1 MSAESLPDNLLYVSR
16 STSSALSKLIVV
28 SNRLPLAFRADTTG
42 AKTPVLS
49 PGGLV
54 AALAPA
60 LSGTGAAW
68 VGWDGTD
75 SSGEDSLDLGG
86 FVLHPV
92 SLSQALIEQHYEGF
106 SNSTLWPLFHDV
118 GVKPDFSR
126 AWWDA
131 YVAVNTMFADRVS
144 SLLAPGG
151 TVFVQ
156 DYQLMLLPALLRR
169 RRADARIGY
178 FHHIPFPPR
187 ERLSTLN
194 HAQEILEGLWASDL
208 IGFQR
213 ATDCENFRDAAVRA
227 SLVAGS
233 TPQPHVSV
241 YPISIDTPSVGAAAS
256 SATVTAKAHA
266 FREGW
271 GQPGTVFL
279 GVDRLDYTKGI
290 PHRLKAYEELL
301 ASGTVNADDV
311 VFVQAASPSRENVAS
326 YQALSEEIDGLVAHI
341 NHTYIPANGRDAVIY
356 LRENLAREDMLAL
369 FVAADVMV
377 VTSLADGMNLV
388 AKEFVACRAED
399 SGVLILSVHAGA
411 AEHMPEALL
420 VDPYDISAIAHAMQE
435 SLLLGA
441 KDIARRMARLR
452 SEVSTHDVSAWVDGI
467 LGDLARREN

>member
-1 MSAESLPDNLLYVSR
+1 MSAESLPDNLGHVSR
-16 STSSALSKLIVV
+16 LTSYALSELIVV
-28 SNRLPLAFRADTTG
+28 SNRLPIAFQANETG

-60 LSGTGAAW
+60 LSGAGAAW

-75 SSGEDSLDLGG
+75 SSDEDAVELGG

-92 SLSQALIEQHYEGF
+92 SLSHALVEKHYEGF

-118 GVKPDFSR
+118 GVAPDFFP

-131 YVAVNTMFADRVS
+131 YLTVNTMFADRIS

-156 DYQLMLLPALLRR
+156 DYQLMLLPALLRS

-178 FHHIPFPPR
+178 FHHIPFPPSDH
-187 ERLSTLN
+187 LATLGQ
-194 HAQEILEGLWASDL
+194 AQEILEGLWASDL

-213 ATDCENFRDAAVRA
+213 EKDRSNFLDAAKGA
-227 SLVAGS
+227 GLVAGA
-233 TPQPHVSV
+233 TPQPHVGV
-241 YPISIDTPSVGAAAS
+241 YPISIDTPAVVAAAS
-256 SATVTAKAHA
+256 TNEVTAKADT
-266 FREGW
+266 FRQGW
-271 GQPGTVFL
+271 GQPRTVFL

-301 ASGTVNADDV
+301 ASGTVEIDDV
-311 VFVQAASPSRENVAS
+311 VFVQAGSPSRENVAS
-326 YQALSEEIDGLVAHI
+326 YKALSEEIDGLVAHI
-341 NHTYIPANGRDAVIY
+341 NDTYIPTSGRDAVIY
-356 LRENLAREDMLAL
+356 LRQNLAREDMLAL

-377 VTSLADGMNLV
+377 VSSLADGMNLV
-388 AKEFVACRAED
+388 AKEFVACRADD

-420 VDPYDISAIAHAMQE
+420 VDPYDISAIAEAMQE
-435 SLLLGA
+435 SLWMG
-441 KDIARRMARLR
+441 KEDIARRMARLR
-452 SEVSTHDVSAWVDGI
+452 SEVSTHDVSVWSHTI
-467 LGDLARREN
+467 LGDLAQKN

>member
-1 MSAESLPDNLLYVSR
+1 M
-16 STSSALSKLIVV
+16 
-28 SNRLPLAFRADTTG
+28 
-42 AKTPVLS
+42 
-49 PGGLV
+49 

-60 LSGTGAAW
+60 LSGAGAAW

-75 SSGEDSLDLGG
+75 LSGEDAVELEG

-92 SLSQALIEQHYEGF
+92 SLSHALVEEHYEGF

-118 GVKPDFSR
+118 GVTPDFSP

-131 YVAVNTMFADRVS
+131 YLEVNTMFADRVS
-144 SLLAPGG
+144 ALLAPGG

-178 FHHIPFPPR
+178 FHHIPFPPSGH
-187 ERLSTLN
+187 LSTLN
-194 HAQEILEGLWASDL
+194 HAQEIVEGLWASDL

-213 ATDCENFRDAAVRA
+213 EIDRENFLDAAGRA
-227 SLVAGS
+227 SLVTGS
-233 TPQPHVSV
+233 PHQPHVGV
-241 YPISIDTPSVGAAAS
+241 YPISIDTPAVVVAAS
-256 SATVTAKAHA
+256 EAKVTAKADA
-266 FREGW
+266 FRQSW
-271 GQPGTVFL
+271 GEPGTVFL

-301 ASGTVNADDV
+301 ASGTVTADDV

-326 YQALSEEIDGLVAHI
+326 YQALSEEIDGLVGHI
-341 NHTYIPANGRDAVIY
+341 NHTYLSTSGRDAVIY

-377 VTSLADGMNLV
+377 VSSLADGMNLV

-399 SGVLILSVHAGA
+399 NGVLILSVHAGA

-420 VDPYDISAIAHAMQE
+420 VDPYDISAIAQAMQE
-435 SLLLGA
+435 SLRMGK

-452 SEVSTHDVSAWVDGI
+452 SEVVTHDVSAWAHEI
-467 LGDLARREN
+467 LGDLYGRKN